1 MKLFLGNYEVDM
13 IHHDPIIFTV
23 EGILTNEECDHF
35 QRIASKGMKR
45 SMVSGLDKQKNKR
58 GLLDKRRTSSDCW
71 VSHSQDEITAV
82 VGNRIAEL
90 VQIPLSHAEAF
101 QVLHYSD
108 NQEYQAHL
116 DTFDPDIEEYSH
128 YLKNGGQRIIT
139 ALAYLNEVEQGGET
153 SFPNIDK
160 TIRPHKGKIVIFHDC
175 YKGTD
180 TPHPDSL
187 HGAMPVLKGEKW
199 AFNLWFR
206 KNPVKQRI

>member
-90 VQIPLSHAEAF
+90 VQIPLSHAEALSSF
-101 QVLHYSD
+101 
-108 NQEYQAHL
+108 
-116 DTFDPDIEEYSH
+116 
-128 YLKNGGQRIIT
+128 
-139 ALAYLNEVEQGGET
+139 AL
-153 SFPNIDK
+153 F
-160 TIRPHKGKIVIFHDC
+160 
-175 YKGTD
+175 
-180 TPHPDSL
+180 
-187 HGAMPVLKGEKW
+187 
-199 AFNLWFR
+199 
-206 KNPVKQRI
+206 